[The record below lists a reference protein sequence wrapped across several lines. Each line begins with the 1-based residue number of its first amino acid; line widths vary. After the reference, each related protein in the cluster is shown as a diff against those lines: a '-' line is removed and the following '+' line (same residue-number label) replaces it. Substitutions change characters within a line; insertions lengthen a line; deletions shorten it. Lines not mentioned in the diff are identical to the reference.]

1 MCPQV
6 RPGTN
11 GAVTG
16 LGTLASVAGGA
27 FVGTVFYATCL
38 LTSAPAS
45 AAVQAVQWRLVPLGA
60 AAGLLGSVID
70 SVLGGTL
77 QFSGFDTV
85 KNKVVARDGPNTL
98 RISGLSLLDNDAVNV
113 VR

>member
-1 MCPQV
+1 M
-6 RPGTN
+6 
-11 GAVTG
+11 TG

-27 FVGTVFYATCL
+27 FVGTVFWATSA

-45 AAVQAVQWRLVPLGA
+45 AAVAAAQWRIIPLAA
-60 AAGLLGSVID
+60 AAGLLGSIID

-85 KNKVVARDGPNTL
+85 KNKVVGRDGPNAL
-98 RISGLSLLDNDAVNV
+98 RISGLSLLDNDAVNI